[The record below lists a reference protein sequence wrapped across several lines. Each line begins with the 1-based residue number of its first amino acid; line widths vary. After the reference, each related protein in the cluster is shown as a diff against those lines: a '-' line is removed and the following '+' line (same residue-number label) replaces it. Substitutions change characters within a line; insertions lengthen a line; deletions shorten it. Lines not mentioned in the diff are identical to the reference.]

1 MIFFA
6 YLLLA
11 LGVMI
16 ACSNAWL
23 MIRYWIYKETGSGIP
38 IIGGMLAAVGMLLS
52 GEAKLENFF
61 WVPLL
66 LDMGCVPMVI
76 FALIPRNSRR

>member
-23 MIRYWIYKETGSGIP
+23 MIRYWIYKETGSSTP

-76 FALIPRNSRR
+76 FALISRSSRR

>member
-1 MIFFA
+1 MIFLA

-23 MIRYWIYKETGSGIP
+23 MIRYWIYKETGSSTP

-76 FALIPRNSRR
+76 FALISRSSRR